1 MHPGSELE
9 GLWPLRIRLRQQ
21 DQEGRAVV
29 RHARVEAAALRRR
42 QATESATRATLAYS
56 CDSTESATCNLC
68 VLSRAATRA
77 GSLKRCR
84 SLRLTVAGPRSFLAQ
99 TSRILKL
106 PVRLRSLIFT
116 VTLAGAPGMHLGG
129 THGGGCGGAGPWTE
143 RHHREERPGK
153 RSGGESDHHASAE
166 PVGVPARRCRRR
178 TSRPGSRCSRPRP
191 SPRARAASAGWRRLW
206 CQHLAMV

>member
-9 GLWPLRIRLRQQ
+9 GLRPLRIRLRQQ
-21 DQEGRAVV
+21 DQEDRAVV
-29 RHARVEAAALRRR
+29 RHTRVEAAALRRR
-42 QATESATRATLAYS
+42 QA
-56 CDSTESATCNLC
+56 TESATCNLC

-106 PVRLRSLIFT
+106 PVRLRSLILT
-116 VTLAGAPGMHLGG
+116 VTFAGAPGMHLGG

-143 RHHREERPGK
+143 RQHREERPLPGK

-178 TSRPGSRCSRPRP
+178 TSHPGSRCSRPRP
-191 SPRARAASAGWRRLW
+191 SRRARAASAGWRRLW